1 VPEQLSLRFADAP
14 SGHGGHLAPIVLPG
28 LGGVGEASI
37 LDGVATV
44 DVAPLAASVLRIV

>member
-1 VPEQLSLRFADAP
+1 
-14 SGHGGHLAPIVLPG
+14 
-28 LGGVGEASI
+28 VGEASI